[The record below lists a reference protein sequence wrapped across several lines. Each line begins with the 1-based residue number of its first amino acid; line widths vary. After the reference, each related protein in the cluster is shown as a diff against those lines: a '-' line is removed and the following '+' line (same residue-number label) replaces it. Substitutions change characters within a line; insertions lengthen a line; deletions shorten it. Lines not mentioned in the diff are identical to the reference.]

1 MVLSV
6 EDTRVSWLK
15 DRGLLRGETHK
26 THAQCIKIVLEMIS
40 CTVWFI
46 KSLYKPL
53 FKYKNTI
60 ITLLDANTYI
70 WCFPKPQSCSDGL
83 FIVWCYVLSITIL
96 WIIFSISLAV
106 YEWIERERVTD
117 EDGCQTHAFLL
128 GRCFRPHWVRWFL
141 AVEGP
146 GCCLVEVVLGNSVV
160 VFKKLT

>member
-1 MVLSV
+1 MREFDVIFKVGGFKKGRKQCWRDIRMVPSV

-70 WCFPKPQSCSDGL
+70 WCFPKPQSCSDGI
-83 FIVWCYVLSITIL
+83 FIACCYELRMTIL
-96 WIIFSISLAV
+96 WIIMDLFSFVFWRKLKTPKSHFEINWPL
-106 YEWIERERVTD
+106 WER
-117 EDGCQTHAFLL
+117 
-128 GRCFRPHWVRWFL
+128 
-141 AVEGP
+141 
-146 GCCLVEVVLGNSVV
+146 
-160 VFKKLT
+160 